1 MNAHFILYLHYLQ
14 LGIGDHCEVPEASGV
29 APAGSGVKA
38 LNKKRSAAKSGA
50 KSVAKKR
57 ATIEETTS
65 DEESFS
71 PRERDTFNISGL
83 SVRSRNQLDFS
94 SSSSSPSPNIARTST
109 PILSENVFHPSV
121 DIPFMDKSKS
131 TMSCKFKLKNSIS
144 HTCLY
149 T

>member
-29 APAGSGVKA
+29 APAGSGVKPQ
-38 LNKKRSAAKSGA
+38 NKKRSAAKSGA

-83 SVRSRNQLDFS
+83 SMRSRNQLDF

-109 PILSENVFHPSV
+109 PILSENVFHPSA
-121 DIPFMDKSKS
+121 DMPFMDKSKS
-131 TMSCKFKLKNSIS
+131 AI
-144 HTCLY
+144 
-149 T
+149 